1 MMMRTDHIQMR
12 RAPPCSEVQ
21 ITYPGIPRLAPVS
34 EPAILPGI
42 RKKSPMSSAQIIRTS
57 VETVIIPAASREY
70 FLTQPAPNVH
80 CMDDYK
86 IMLAG
91 ISRLTPGY
99 FAARAPSYFNLI
111 LYCHRGS
118 ALVKGVNQTLKI
130 RPGDVMMIPTGS
142 TYSYELS
149 GSRWDIAWAHL
160 IDSPEWNPL
169 FGAEPAIRKAQW
181 APQVRKIMES
191 YVEEAITRRPDSPQA
206 LKLCIQLLVFYL
218 KRELCPAAPEII
230 AARETLQA
238 LWGNVHGNLK
248 HKWTVEEL
256 AAAAG
261 LCKTHLH
268 RLCLKLHKTTPMNM
282 VTAMRMEQAAEML
295 SFTNYTL
302 TMIADGIGYENAFA
316 FSKAFK
322 RYAGISPKEYRS
334 KQDLLKN
341 HII

>member
-1 MMMRTDHIQMR
+1 MCKVR
-12 RAPPCSEVQ
+12 
-21 ITYPGIPRLAPVS
+21 
-34 EPAILPGI
+34 
-42 RKKSPMSSAQIIRTS
+42 IIKTS
-57 VETVIIPAASREY
+57 VETVVIPAESREY
-70 FLTQPAPNVH
+70 FLTQPSPDVH

-91 ISRLTPGY
+91 VSQLTPGY
-99 FAARAPSYFNLI
+99 FVERTPSYFNLI

-118 ALVKGVNQTLKI
+118 ALVKGTNQTMEI
-130 RPGDVMMIPTGS
+130 RPGEVMMIPTGS
-142 TYSYELS
+142 TYSYKPL
-149 GSRWDIAWAHL
+149 GSRWDIVWAHL
-160 IDSPEWNPL
+160 DNSPEWNSRL
-169 FGAEPAIRKAQW
+169 GTTLVIRKAQW
-181 APQVRKIMES
+181 GAQVKKIMES
-191 YVEEAITRRPDSPQA
+191 YIEEANTRRPDSPHA
-206 LKLCIQLLVFYL
+206 LKLCIELLAFYL
-218 KRELCPAAPEII
+218 KRELRPDTPEVIE
-230 AARETLQA
+230 ALARLQA
-238 LWGNVHGNLK
+238 LWGSVHENLQ
-248 HKWTVEEL
+248 HKWTVEEM
-256 AAAAG
+256 ASSAG